1 MGSIVFLNTLFCCKD
16 RKNMNTKQVILPFFW
31 TLPPFFY
38 VLPFFLRIERKKSP
52 GATESTRGFLSFN
65 CNNHYPF
72 NTQHSTLLN
81 ADFLAILDIDTLRW
95 NIWYS
100 ATVEVIQCRL
110 GGLIIQSDR
119 IDT

>member
-31 TLPPFFY
+31 DPALIFY

-65 CNNHYPF
+65 CNNSTF
-72 NTQHSTLLN
+72 NTQHSTLLR
-81 ADFLAILDIDTLRW
+81 ADLLSILDIDTPRW
-95 NIWYS
+95 NILYS
-100 ATVEVIQCRL
+100 AAVQVINRLIVSLLIQCY
-110 GGLIIQSDR
+110 
-119 IDT
+119 